1 MKKSNIKK
9 IIVVLACVLLA
20 VILTG
25 IIMIAR
31 RSKSQD
37 TKEEITFEE
46 ISKEPESS
54 QSQEET
60 TQEETEEETETI
72 TYPQP
77 EYDFTT
83 EEVNVAIEGLDREY
97 TFVWVSDLHL
107 VTDHEAGDGN
117 GDARPEYL
125 DAIDKRYEELA
136 ITEDGVHAEELWPEI
151 VRFINCGDY
160 DGAIFG
166 GDMMDYCSNSNVKT
180 IKEGLDQLHIPYMY
194 VRADHDYG
202 VYYGG
207 VFFTEEDSRAL
218 HKTIDGDE
226 MSHKFWDMGDFI
238 VLGIDNSTKDMPEYY
253 YNMVADVYSRGKPVI
268 MVTHVPYASREDDS
282 LAELSMQVRNQ
293 IYYWSEDSEH
303 YKPNDV
309 TQKYLNML
317 YDEDTIVEQVLAGH
331 LHASWDGMMT
341 MQLPE
346 HIFGPAFQGHIGIIH
361 VVPK

>member
-1 MKKSNIKK
+1 M
-9 IIVVLACVLLA
+9 VLACVLLA
-20 VILTG
+20 VILSG
-25 IIMIAR
+25 IIMITR

-72 TYPQP
+72 TYPRP

-107 VTDHEAGDGN
+107 VTDHEAGDEN
-117 GDARPEYL
+117 GDVRPEYQ
-125 DAIDKRYEELA
+125 DAIRKRYEELA
-136 ITEDGVHAEELWPEI
+136 VTEDGVHAEDLWPEI
-151 VRFINCGDY
+151 IKFINYGDY

-166 GDMMDYCSNSNVKT
+166 GDMMDYCSNSNIRI

-207 VFFTEEDSRAL
+207 VFFTETESRAL

-253 YNMVADVYSRGKPVI
+253 YNMVAEVYSRGKPVI
-268 MVTHVPYASREDDS
+268 MATHVPYESRVDDS
-282 LAELSMQVRNQ
+282 LAQLSMQVRNQ
-293 IYYWSEDSEH
+293 IYYWSVDSEH

-309 TQKYLNML
+309 TQKYLNLL
-317 YDEDTIVEQVLAGH
+317 YSEDTIVEQVLAGH

-341 MQLPE
+341 QRLPE